1 MGIETIKKRIKALL
15 QMTKGH
21 GCTEEE
27 AIAAAA
33 KAAELMAKYGLDET
47 DIKMNETEQDV
58 PVGSRSM
65 RSLLWPVIS
74 SVTNTCIVF
83 NQFDKKLQIYGQEP
97 WTDVAAYLID
107 VCDHAI
113 LTEVQKF
120 KKTPIYKRRRNTATR
135 RQAVADFTYSLI
147 ERLLNKLRQLFEKTV
162 SKQALAVAH
171 EYAVKSNKRLKN
183 VDIKKHNTRFNDAA
197 YEGWK
202 AGDNVNVSHGV
213 NGAKEPEKIGQLS

>member
-1 MGIETIKKRIKALL
+1 MDIETIKKRIKALL

-33 KAAELMAKYGLDET
+33 KAAQLMAKYGIDET
-47 DIKMNETEQDV
+47 DVDMTEREQDV
-58 PVGSRSM
+58 PVGDRSL

-147 ERLLNKLRQLFEKTV
+147 ERLLNKLCQLFAKTV
-162 SKQALAVAH
+162 SKKALAVAH
-171 EYAVKSNKRLKN
+171 EYAVKSNKRLKSI
-183 VDIKKHNTRFNDAA
+183 DIKKHNTKFDDAA
-197 YEGWK
+197 SAGWK
-202 AGDNVNVSHGV
+202 AGGNVNISHGV

>member
-1 MGIETIKKRIKALL
+1 MTDLETIKKRIKALL

-21 GCTEEE
+21 GCTEAE

-47 DIKMNETEQDV
+47 DIKISETEQDV

-65 RSLLWPVIS
+65 RSRLWPVIS

-83 NQFDKKLQIYGQEP
+83 DQFEKKLQIYGKEP

-120 KKTPIYKRRRNTATR
+120 KKTSTYTRRRSPATR

-147 ERLLNKLRQLFEKTV
+147 ERLLNKLCQLFAKTV
-162 SKQALAVAH
+162 SRKALAVAR
-171 EYAVKSNKRLKN
+171 EYAVKSNERIKSIDL
-183 VDIKKHNTRFNDAA
+183 KKHNTKFDDAA
-197 YEGWK
+197 SAGWK
-202 AGDNVNVSHGV
+202 AGGNVNISHGV
-213 NGAKEPEKIGQLS
+213 NAREPEKIGQLS